1 MKKAFL
7 LLATATLLCG
17 CKHDLTG
24 TYSGFGN
31 DGSLFSVVI
40 VDSNGKLQGRYQH
53 LWIDQQNIKED
64 DGLIDATEDNG
75 QIIGTL
81 KPAAFLSQTIPLSG
95 SSDGTKLSLSGQ
107 ASMSSITLD
116 LPKTSEKELNTQKQ
130 ELKNRIRNIEL
141 NNYINKVME
150 ITKKE
155 SNFLD
160 YTKNVVSKIS
170 SVEKFWSDTTHL
182 MNEQTQQQIS
192 IKNPDYRLSLASK
205 MQAEN
210 FASEKERRDMN
221 NFKSALSTSAI
232 QRSAIDLAQGCH
244 QAHTDTP
251 NNPVPTDRKTWNDV
265 CLSMYPIFQKY
276 MERIDEINKSLDAA
290 QTVWDSEHPKQV
302 QMSQDAFNLYR

>member
-1 MKKAFL
+1 MRKAFL
-7 LLATATLLCG
+7 LLATTTLLCG

-107 ASMSSITLD
+107 ASMSSITLN
-116 LPKTSEKELNTQKQ
+116 LPKTSENELNIQKQ
-130 ELKNRIRNIEL
+130 ELNNRIRIIEL
-141 NNYINKVME
+141 NNYTEKVMD
-150 ITKKE
+150 ITKQE

-160 YTKNVVSKIS
+160 YTKNVVSKIY

-192 IKNPDYRLSLASK
+192 IKNPDDRLSLASK
-205 MQAEN
+205 MQDEN

-221 NFKSALSTSAI
+221 NVKSALSTSPI

-251 NNPVPTDRKTWNDV
+251 SNPVPTDRKTLNDA

-276 MERIDEINKSLDAA
+276 MKRIDEINKSLDSA
-290 QTVWDSEHPKQV
+290 QTVWDEEHPKQV
-302 QMSQDAFNLYR
+302 RMSQDAFNL